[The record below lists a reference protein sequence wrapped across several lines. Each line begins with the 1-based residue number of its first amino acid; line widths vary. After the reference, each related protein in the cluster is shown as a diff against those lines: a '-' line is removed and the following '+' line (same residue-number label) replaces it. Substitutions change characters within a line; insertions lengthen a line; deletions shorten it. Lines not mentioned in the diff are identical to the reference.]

1 MCTFVNITT
10 GTLLFIVL
18 AVLLGICAGQ
28 TDNGT
33 LRVESARD
41 TGATDTTV
49 ESTSETTTTDS
60 TTSDTTTVDS
70 TVSDPTTASGTSG
83 STPRSENTLLIHFIS
98 DLQYNILP
106 VDSEMDLCQVTT
118 GVISEDC
125 FGGYGRLATYM
136 RDKKVDT
143 DIWLNAGNMLQGSLF
158 SILKFDPIVEAMN
171 SLQFDAVA
179 AEPGMFRYGTDA
191 AEQIYKEGLKDV
203 LVPFN
208 YKEQS
213 TKQIQKSECK
223 IAFVGFIDKE
233 KADAMGVNDVTL
245 QDEMEYIKKEVA
257 ALVTGDNDIII
268 LMGTTSKGKALE
280 MANIEG
286 VDLVIYSGA
295 EAADFSP
302 DSNYLWNDTQK
313 SNGEKVY
320 IASLKIDATK
330 PESFFTVGE
339 ISLTVTD
346 DCTVSDAIFNN
357 VSDYGQAN
365 ISDSFYDQTVA
376 LLEGMQ
382 TAVAKTSVPLTGAD
396 NVCQLGEC
404 LLGNLV
410 ADAVMSAV
418 STAEEIPVIFSVFPT
433 WTLFTNVSLTGN
445 ISVADIY
452 GIFENDSYIYSVT
465 LNGQQ
470 LKEMFEEAVSDYR
483 SPSEPMKNFL
493 QVSSYLH
500 ATYNLE
506 NKAGERVKQIQIFNI
521 SDPRGFN
528 TVNLNDATISY
539 NVALPKFVLEGNHF
553 SFVKSESLN
562 PKFYKFTFLDSL
574 TDYIS
579 WKGSLQSSAIPVIPT
594 VGERIKFYKGTNNSG
609 ETCYNN
615 TGEVVIITLV
625 IIVVIAGAGFAGWKF
640 LYPKYRARRGSRI
653 ALIM

>member
-1 MCTFVNITT
+1 M
-10 GTLLFIVL
+10 
-18 AVLLGICAGQ
+18 
-28 TDNGT
+28 
-33 LRVESARD
+33 S
-41 TGATDTTV
+41 
-49 ESTSETTTTDS
+49 
-60 TTSDTTTVDS
+60 
-70 TVSDPTTASGTSG
+70 
-83 STPRSENTLLIHFIS
+83 
-98 DLQYNILP
+98 
-106 VDSEMDLCQVTT
+106 
-118 GVISEDC
+118 
-125 FGGYGRLATYM
+125 
-136 RDKKVDT
+136 DKKADT
-143 DIWLNAGNMLQGSLF
+143 DMWLNAGNMLQGSLF

-179 AEPGMFRYGTDA
+179 AEPGMFRYGADA

-213 TKQIQKSECK
+213 TKQIQKSGCK

-257 ALVTGDNDIII
+257 ALTAGDNDIII
-268 LMGTTSKGKALE
+268 LMGNFEAFLLMDDVMNDLNWWVWETFKSSSFSSRVYNGQIVGGWTWTTSKGKALE
-280 MANIEG
+280 MASIEG

-302 DSNYLWNDTQK
+302 DSNYLWNDTQR

-330 PESFFTVGE
+330 PESVFTVGE

-357 VSDYGQAN
+357 VSDYGQQN
-365 ISDSFYDQTVA
+365 ISDSFYDQTVT

-410 ADAVMSAV
+410 ADAMMSAV
-418 STAEEIPVIFSVFPT
+418 SAAEEIPVIFSVFPT

-493 QVSSYLH
+493 QVSNYLH
-500 ATYNLE
+500 ATYNLQ

-528 TVNLNDATISY
+528 TVNFNDATISY

-594 VGERIKFYKGTNNSG
+594 VGERIKFYKGTSNSG